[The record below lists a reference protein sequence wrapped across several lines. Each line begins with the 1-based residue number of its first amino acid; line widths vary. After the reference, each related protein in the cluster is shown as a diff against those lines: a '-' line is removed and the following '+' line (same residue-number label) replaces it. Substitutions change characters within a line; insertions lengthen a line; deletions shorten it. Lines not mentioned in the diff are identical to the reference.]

1 MHIKFLQY
9 GRGSAAHAAAYVLD
23 TLDHQ
28 GIERAGIDVLRGDA
42 NTFNAICNASPHEWK
57 YTSGVIAWSKD
68 DAPTPAQIQEVL
80 TEFEKHAFAGLDP
93 SQYHLFAVQ
102 HTDDDGS
109 KHIHVLVPRIILTS
123 GRAFNIAPP
132 KHESHFDSL
141 RNYFNTKYEWA
152 SPADPLLMKFT
163 QDPNH
168 IAKLNK
174 HAKRILPQQK
184 FESLTKKQFAH
195 AINNYLLTLVS
206 NQTLK
211 NRADIVAH
219 LKELNDI
226 NSVREG
232 KDYLSVTLHDGTKHR
247 LKGAFYNAEFE
258 SNAYAE
264 HIRRAAEIRR
274 TPDELAAAVREAEQL
289 QSAYRAKRAAYHR
302 KRYPFKPPEADSR
315 DYRCESQL
323 DFERDR
329 QLISPGL
336 ESSNNGL
343 SKSVKSNRRTDIEY
357 RYIETPTAFSFNPN
371 VAERNRQKNQQ
382 HFNRPE
388 EHTSSDTSPS
398 EAGDSRSGRTDA
410 ARDPVSDQQQTEYS
424 KSMAHHLGKYNV
436 WTADAFN
443 DFLYELSVQYQPKN
457 HPSTK
462 TNNPTELTN
471 NSESDQLPKQHT
483 EISDA
488 NRDRSIFDRAKFIIE
503 PTKQIV
509 SGTKRLIESTNR
521 FIKEHL
527 ELTQRARTSLKQQN
541 QQFGNRERNAEGI
554 NFSNEI
560 RAFKTRTRQIF
571 TGISAKISK
580 QLEQSISAVMDASI
594 ERSGFRKH
602 CQQIGAKTNSL
613 DFGRNQPP
621 KDEVRDHDL
630 EVRANAC
637 GARLLRQFDQA
648 GRANHF
654 ADGNNHELKR
664 IHRELE
670 QLKGS
675 VPNIRIKPKP
685 ATDFSRLR
693 NDGYYPDYVISHRE
707 LSAQQQ
713 QAYLDNKLLL
723 VIQLIEKKSNKLV
736 AYMSRAR
743 KMLHTSDYESIAEM
757 IKNDEKMLRYLK
769 SEVILKP
776 QNDHLKAYRASYL
789 LCLDNFDEIKA
800 QIKAIISPVPQSPQE
815 PQSRVTEQRNEPE
828 LKPAPQPENDIDFNF

>member
-329 QLISPGL
+329 QLISQAL
-336 ESSNNGL
+336 KAATMDYLRALKAIEEQISN
-343 SKSVKSNRRTDIEY
+343 TDI
-357 RYIETPTAFSFNPN
+357 
-371 VAERNRQKNQQ
+371 
-382 HFNRPE
+382 
-388 EHTSSDTSPS
+388 
-398 EAGDSRSGRTDA
+398 
-410 ARDPVSDQQQTEYS
+410 S
-424 KSMAHHLGKYNV
+424 KLQP
-436 WTADAFN
+436 
-443 DFLYELSVQYQPKN
+443 LSVSIQTLQSEIDKKISNISIDQKSIQAQIQVQVKRAIVDQEEQMQHEILSLISSKLSIQRAWHIIWGSITFGLLMLLMIFYMSYQSN
-457 HPSTK
+457 TNLK
-462 TNNPTELTN
+462 TI
-471 NSESDQLPKQHT
+471 QAQ
-483 EISDA
+483 
-488 NRDRSIFDRAKFIIE
+488 
-503 PTKQIV
+503 KQI
-509 SGTKRLIESTNR
+509 I
-521 FIKEHL
+521 
-527 ELTQRARTSLKQQN
+527 QQN
-541 QQFGNRERNAEGI
+541 SQTIQSQI
-554 NFSNEI
+554 NYLNSI
-560 RAFKTRTRQIF
+560 RR
-571 TGISAKISK
+571 
-580 QLEQSISAVMDASI
+580 
-594 ERSGFRKH
+594 
-602 CQQIGAKTNSL
+602 
-613 DFGRNQPP
+613 
-621 KDEVRDHDL
+621 
-630 EVRANAC
+630 
-637 GARLLRQFDQA
+637 
-648 GRANHF
+648 
-654 ADGNNHELKR
+654 
-664 IHRELE
+664 
-670 QLKGS
+670 
-675 VPNIRIKPKP
+675 
-685 ATDFSRLR
+685 
-693 NDGYYPDYVISHRE
+693 
-707 LSAQQQ
+707 
-713 QAYLDNKLLL
+713 
-723 VIQLIEKKSNKLV
+723 
-736 AYMSRAR
+736 
-743 KMLHTSDYESIAEM
+743 
-757 IKNDEKMLRYLK
+757 
-769 SEVILKP
+769 
-776 QNDHLKAYRASYL
+776 
-789 LCLDNFDEIKA
+789 
-800 QIKAIISPVPQSPQE
+800 
-815 PQSRVTEQRNEPE
+815 
-828 LKPAPQPENDIDFNF
+828 